1 MTWSDDTKTPA
12 SSGSTT
18 PPKPREFQLD
28 TDLTYCDRLGNIVA
42 VFYEGASADNLTHTI
57 RLEDGSNLQ
66 INDSNLQ
73 LIYQPDF

>member
-18 PPKPREFQLD
+18 PSKPREFQLD

-42 VFYEGASADNLTHTI
+42 VFYEGASADNLTRTI
-57 RLEDGSNLQ
+57 RLEDESNLQ